1 MTKQISFNQ
10 SPYVGTE
17 KHFIEQAIE
26 NKKLSGDGFF
36 TKQCQKRLE
45 ELTQSPKVLLTSSCT
60 HALEIAALL
69 LDIQEDDEIIMP
81 SYTFVSTANAFV
93 LRGAKIKFIDIRPDT
108 LNLDETLI
116 ESAITSKTRAIV
128 PVHYAGVG
136 CEMDKILEIARKYNL
151 YVIED
156 AAQGFMSSYKGK
168 ALGTL
173 GDIGCFSF
181 HDTKNY
187 TSGGEGGAILI
198 NNPILIARA
207 EILREKG
214 TDRSAFLRNE
224 IDKYTWR
231 DIGSSYLMSEIQAAY
246 LYAQILY
253 PDIIQE
259 KRLHIWNTYQAYFQ
273 DKLKEQVQLSRIP
286 MDCQHNAHLFALRI
300 LDQDLKTKFMGAM
313 KNLGISCAT
322 HYVPLHT
329 SPMGLKCGQF
339 IGLDQ
344 YTTELSNAIVR
355 LPLHQHLS
363 NTDLQYICSHVLELL
378 GE

>member
-1 MTKQISFNQ
+1 MLKQISFNQ
-10 SPYVGTE
+10 TPYLGIE
-17 KHFIEQAIE
+17 QHFIEQAIE
-26 NKKLSGDGFF
+26 NKKLSGDGVF
-36 TKQCQKRLE
+36 TKQCQKKLE
-45 ELTQSPKVLLTSSCT
+45 EITKSPKVLLTSSCT

-69 LDIQEDDEIIMP
+69 LDIKENDEIIMP
-81 SYTFVSTANAFV
+81 SYTFVSTANAFA
-93 LRGAKIKFIDIRPDT
+93 LRGAKIIFVDIRPDT
-108 LNLDETLI
+108 MNLDENLI
-116 ESAITSKTRAIV
+116 ENAITTRTRAIV

-136 CEMDKILEIARKYNL
+136 CEMDKILEIARKYDL

-168 ALGTL
+168 ALGTI

-198 NNPILIARA
+198 NNPKLIARA

-231 DIGSSYLMSEIQAAY
+231 DVGSSYLMSEIQAAY

-253 PDIIQE
+253 PEVIQE
-259 KRLHIWNTYQAYFQ
+259 KRLHIWNTYYSEFQ
-273 DKLKEQVQLSRIP
+273 GKLKNQVKFSQIP
-286 MDCQHNAHLFALRI
+286 AHCQHNAHLFALKI
-300 LDQDLKTKFMGAM
+300 LDTDLKTQFLDKM
-313 KNLGISCAT
+313 KQLGIGCAT

-329 SPMGLKCGQF
+329 SPMGIKCGEF
-339 IGLDQ
+339 VGVDQ
-344 YTTELSNAIVR
+344 YTTSLSNAIVR

-363 NTDLQYICSHVLELL
+363 NSDLDYICSHVLEIL
-378 GE
+378 GD